1 METIVNACL
10 EHPYLLE
17 SLLNEVNYPTLCD
30 RVYQLTEGRGLQV
43 WLEEEATPV
52 NFLQLEN
59 LVKIIE
65 SIMAR
70 KCQSRNNVLYF
81 PNDRMVA

>member
-1 METIVNACL
+1 METIISTCL
-10 EHPYLLE
+10 EHPYIIE
-17 SLLNEVNYPTLCD
+17 SLLSEIDYPTLCD
-30 RVYQLTEGRGLQV
+30 RVYEFTEGRGLDE

-70 KCQSRNNVLYF
+70 KCRSQSNILYF